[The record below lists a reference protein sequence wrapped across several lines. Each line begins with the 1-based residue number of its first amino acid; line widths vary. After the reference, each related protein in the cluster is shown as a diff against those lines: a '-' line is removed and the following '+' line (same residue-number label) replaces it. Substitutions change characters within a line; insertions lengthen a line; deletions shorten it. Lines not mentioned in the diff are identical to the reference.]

1 MPIPLTKYSKVSQ
14 LHNDLSTNSYIYNT
28 YILTCDLSD
37 TQYLDNGTVRNNKIY
52 LNSKADYLIHPFS
65 TVTNCTTK
73 FNNEKPIFQYKKPD
87 VSPIVGETDY
97 DISAT
102 QKIIQNTVRVPAS
115 LYSNNLA
122 SLHINSDNLGT
133 NKPWNN
139 ASDRVQAHGPNV
151 NSASSSSKQNYGVDI
166 KHNSYDR
173 YLGRKKSQNLKS
185 DKQGTTPDSYITWPT
200 YWGNKTYKFS
210 IVNCQKTC

>member
-1 MPIPLTKYSKVSQ
+1 MPIPLTKYSKISA
-14 LHNDLSTNSYIYNT
+14 LHNDISLNSYIYNT
-28 YILTCDLSD
+28 YILTCNISD
-37 TQYLDNGTVRNNKIY
+37 TQYLDNETLREKKIYFNNKA
-52 LNSKADYLIHPFS
+52 NYLIHPFS

-73 FNNEKPIFQYKKPD
+73 FNNEKPLYRYKKPD
-87 VSPIVGETDY
+87 VPGISGETDY

-122 SLHINSDNLGT
+122 SLHINSNNLGI

-139 ASDRVQAHGPNV
+139 ASDRLQAHGPNL
-151 NSASSSSKQNYGVDI
+151 NSASSSIKQNYGVDI
-166 KHNSYDR
+166 KHNSYNR

-185 DKQGTTPDSYITWPT
+185 DKQRTNPDSYNSWPT
-200 YWGNKTYKFS
+200 YWGNKTYKFG